1 MHNNEVRARLSEELS
16 FHIETLGCP
25 KNKVDSRKMRS
36 VLLRSGFREA
46 KKVEKADFLLIN
58 SCSFIRE
65 AQEETI
71 QTVFDALKIKE
82 KKRPDLKVGLVGCFV
97 ERFSDAVHKD
107 IPELDFTLGT
117 QRYHEIPFLLS
128 EKFNIELRAHFAD
141 SQWSFKPDED
151 AKHAYA
157 WFRIAQGCDRHCA
170 FCIIP
175 TIRGK
180 LLAYDETNLEKQWDD
195 EKALRSDRP
204 IREVILVSQDTIS
217 QGVENLEKII
227 AYYSQKDEV
236 HWIRL
241 QYLFPDK
248 RVLALLDLWKK
259 YPKLVAYLDIPFQ
272 HVSPEILKA
281 MKRPM
286 DVSLFGEIIHKAR
299 LVRPAM
305 EIRTSFI
312 LGFPGETHEHVEAI
326 KEGIESWRIDKLALF
341 RYSHEVGTYAGDRYA
356 ETVTDEEKI
365 RRINDVREK
374 HLEVRKRFLTG
385 LLGTREKMI
394 VDEVHAGEVLLRREQ
409 DAPEVDEVVTAFT
422 PQSPLS
428 VGDLVE
434 TEITSFSEYALTGNI
449 IAKR

>member
-1 MHNNEVRARLSEELS
+1 MRKNKDRSVLSDSIS

-36 VLLRSGFREA
+36 ALLRSGFREA
-46 KKVEKADFLLIN
+46 GKLEKADFLFIN

-82 KKRPDLKVGLVGCFV
+82 KRKKDLKVGLIGCFV
-97 ERFSDAVHKD
+97 ERFSDAVKKD

-117 QRYHEIPFLLS
+117 QRYHEVPFLLS
-128 EKFNIELRAHFAD
+128 EKFNIELKNHSAD
-141 SQWSFKPDED
+141 SRWTFSPDQD

-175 TIRGK
+175 KIRGK
-180 LLAYDETNLEKQWDD
+180 LLTYDQANLEKQWAD
-195 EKALRSDRP
+195 EKVLRGDRP

-227 AYYSQKDEV
+227 AFYSQKEEV

-248 RVLALLDLWKK
+248 RMLDLLDLWTK
-259 YPKLVAYLDIPFQ
+259 YPKLVSYLDIPFQ
-272 HVSPEILKA
+272 HVAPDILKA
-281 MKRPM
+281 MKRPT
-286 DVSLFGEIIHKAR
+286 DVSLFDEIIHKAR
-299 LVRPAM
+299 QVRPAM

-312 LGFPGETHEHVEAI
+312 LGFPTETHEHVDAI
-326 KEGIESWRIDKLALF
+326 KQAIKAWRIDKLALF
-341 RYSHEVGTYAGDRYA
+341 RYSHEVGTYAGDQYQ

-365 RRINDVREK
+365 RRINDVREA
-374 HLEVRKRFLTG
+374 HLEIRKEFLTG
-385 LLGTREKMI
+385 LLGTREKMF
-394 VDEVHAGEVLLRREQ
+394 VDEIHKGEVILRREQ
-409 DAPEVDEVVTAFT
+409 DAPEIDEIVTAHCLKPWF
-422 PQSPLS
+422 S